1 MIQFLNK
8 HIVIVVFNFEITQS
22 DSNLT
27 VLFLNTLLGSEVV
40 VTERKSAA
48 LADRV
53 ASSDAGIDVLLGRE
67 NLSLRG
73 VGSSGRGIGF
83 GGVLS
88 SVSLLKVEGLLGILG
103 RLFGGVLLGS
113 SSLSLNSGIG
123 FAGSLLITSKG
134 IGDSL
139 LLGKSGGVLVASGLG
154 TMGGSGGALNTE
166 GDLALSSGKLLVEV
180 GNGLLEVVDL
190 GFLLQ
195 AFGLGEVGSGLVLL
209 DQAVQ
214 LTEAGLVLGDRGLDV
229 LDNTSVSLTFRDL
242 LVKGS
247 DLELELLGLT
257 NVTCSISLGGKSVDG
272 LLGLSRL
279 LLLGLRLKNLAL
291 ENVELS
297 LEAVDLLSDLGN
309 LRVLF
314 RLDESDT
321 RDLAPV
327 ELDSGSITNEGE
339 HGGVFDEVHYNLLYK
354 AVIESS
360 F

>member
-40 VTERKSAA
+40 FTERKSAA
-48 LADRV
+48 LADSV
-53 ASSDAGIDVLLGRE
+53 ASGDAGVNILLGRE

-73 VGSSGRGIGF
+73 VGSSGRGVGI

-88 SVSLLKVEGLLGILG
+88 SVFLLKVEGLLGFLG
-103 RLFGGVLLGS
+103 RLFGAVLLS
-113 SSLSLNSGIG
+113 SSGLSLNSGFG

-134 IGDSL
+134 IGDGL
-139 LLGKSGGVLVASGLG
+139 LLGKSGGVLVACGLG
-154 TMGGSGGALNTE
+154 TVSGSGGALNTE
-166 GDLALSSGKLLVEV
+166 GDLALRRSKLSVEV
-180 GNGLLEVVDL
+180 GNGLLEIVDL

-214 LTEAGLVLGDRGLDV
+214 LTEAGLVLGDISLNV
-229 LDNTSVSLTFRDL
+229 LDDTGVGVTFRDL
-242 LVKGS
+242 LVKGG
-247 DLELELLGLT
+247 DLELELLSLA
-257 NVTCSISLGGKSVDG
+257 NVGSSISLGGKSVNG

-291 ENVELS
+291 EDVELS
-297 LEAVDLLSDLGN
+297 LEAVDLFSDLGA

-314 RLDESDT
+314 HLDESDT
-321 RDLAPV
+321 RDMAPV

-339 HGGVFDEVHYNLLYK
+339 HGGVFDEVHYYLLYK
-354 AVIESS
+354 AVIDCR